1 MPGILAF
8 GKPMWE
14 GCLKLTAAWH
24 SEFWASMRYNETLPL
39 PKKEKEKKGGIEV
52 AQPLK
57 VFVPKLDITWCR
69 GRTNFPE
76 LFSDLSSYMTTCMH
90 TNKC

>member
-14 GCLKLTAAWH
+14 DCLKLTAAWH

-39 PKKEKEKKGGIEV
+39 PKKKKKEEKKRGIEV

-57 VFVPKLDITWCR
+57 VFVPKLDIHGAGAEPISQNCSLT
-69 GRTNFPE
+69 
-76 LFSDLSSYMTTCMH
+76 LAH
-90 TNKC
+90 I

>member
-14 GCLKLTAAWH
+14 DCLKLTATWH
-24 SEFWASMRYNETLPL
+24 SEFWTSMRYNETLPL
-39 PKKEKEKKGGIEV
+39 PKKKRGGIEM

-57 VFVPKLDITWCR
+57 VFVPKLDIHGAGTEPISQNCSL
-69 GRTNFPE
+69 T
-76 LFSDLSSYMTTCMH
+76 LAH
-90 TNKC
+90 I